1 MLILPQQQFLTKEKM
16 PRFRRQVNAPRRKC
30 QRRYA
35 QNEYF
40 VLSLRSPV
48 SVLRTGAQVIAT
60 ENVRLKMV
68 KVLRTLSRAVFFHCA
83 ICVDPVRLI
92 SFVYAVVFT
101 LDAHHY

>member
-1 MLILPQQQFLTKEKM
+1 MLLLPQQQFLTKEKM
-16 PRFRRQVNAPRRKC
+16 PRFRRQANARRRKC

-68 KVLRTLSRAVFFHCA
+68 KALHTLSWAVFFHYA
-83 ICVDPVRLI
+83 ARYKPVRLF